1 MAPSI
6 KAQHIEATRFIAA
19 NGWLK
24 VCSTD
29 FRDWIVTNLKFRSH
43 AAGEAVS
50 HGGDTSGGLYC
61 LAEGQVSFRAR
72 NGSADV
78 AMSRFGLPGVWWGHA
93 PLLGGRRVG
102 TVIATTAS
110 VCGEVPLA
118 ALQARLNEHPKGWRE
133 ISLGIGALYAEAAG
147 AHSDLLLAASDRRI
161 AATILRLGGY
171 RHSLFAT
178 RPPAGFACTQD
189 QLAGA
194 TALSRNTVGEI
205 LRGFAEA
212 GMVVAH
218 YGQIKIV
225 DAARLMRVAD
235 PD

>member
-1 MAPSI
+1 M
-6 KAQHIEATRFIAA
+6 T
-19 NGWLK
+19 
-24 VCSTD
+24 
-29 FRDWIVTNLKFRSH
+29 
-43 AAGEAVS
+43 
-50 HGGDTSGGLYC
+50 
-61 LAEGQVSFRAR
+61 
-72 NGSADV
+72 
-78 AMSRFGLPGVWWGHA
+78 
-93 PLLGGRRVG
+93 
-102 TVIATTAS
+102 
-110 VCGEVPLA
+110 

-133 ISLGIGALYAEAAG
+133 ISLGVGALYAEA
-147 AHSDLLLAASDRRI
+147 
-161 AATILRLGGY
+161 
-171 RHSLFAT
+171 
-178 RPPAGFACTQD
+178 AGFACTQD

>member
-1 MAPSI
+1 MARSI
-6 KAQHIEATRFIAA
+6 KARSNDATRFIAA

-24 VCSTD
+24 ACSPD
-29 FRDWIVTNLKFRSH
+29 FRDWIVPNLKFRNH

-50 HGGDTSGGLYC
+50 HGGDTGGGLYC
-61 LAEGQVSFRAR
+61 LAEGQVGFRAS
-72 NGSADV
+72 NDSADV
-78 AMSRFGLPGVWWGHA
+78 EMSYVGLPGVWWGHA
-93 PLLGGRRVG
+93 PLLGGKRVG
-102 TVIATTAS
+102 TVTATTHA

-118 ALQARLNEHPKGWRE
+118 ALQARLNAHPKGWRE
-133 ISLGIGALYAEAAG
+133 ISLGLAALYVEAAG
-147 AHSDLLLAASDRRI
+147 AHADLLPAASDRRI

-171 RHSLFAT
+171 RHSLFAAP
-178 RPPAGFACTQD
+178 PPAGFACTQD

-205 LRGFAEA
+205 LRGFADA

-225 DAARLMRVAD
+225 DPARLMHVAD
-235 PD
+235 QS